1 MLTLATYWHTSMADR
16 YDINDISQRLFVSIL
31 FRTCHRVNSHLGQF
45 RGLNFYLSHES
56 SSWEFAIIDWV
67 LSLVTLEP
75 QFLMIFNSWPADPIL
90 FLKYIG
96 PSNPEQRFCQRGS
109 FEGNKLLIVSEYQL
123 YGSEVLS
130 PRISDL
136 NHTPLFCDGLILRA
150 TSPPSWAR
158 VIQV

>member
-31 FRTCHRVNSHLGQF
+31 LRTCHCVNSHLGQF

-75 QFLMIFNSWPADPIL
+75 QFLMILNPWQADPIL
-90 FLKYIG
+90 FLNYIG
-96 PSNPEQRFCQRGS
+96 PSIDL
-109 FEGNKLLIVSEYQL
+109 KLIHSSAFVR
-123 YGSEVLS
+123 EVLS
-130 PRISDL
+130 RGISCWLLL
-136 NHTPLFCDGLILRA
+136 NANCMALRSWVPVWLIWIILLSSV
-150 TSPPSWAR
+150 T
-158 VIQV
+158 V